1 VAKSAGG
8 KPRDRKATGDLIFA
22 FVHLAA
28 LLGAF
33 GYAVYQ
39 LAVGNVPRFGFII
52 ILLVI
57 YYVALLHPAVKKEI
71 ARRRSLK
78 KG

>member
-1 VAKSAGG
+1 MTKSAAGE
-8 KPRDRKATGDLIFA
+8 PRGRKAAGDLIFA

-28 LLGAF
+28 LLAVL

-39 LAVGNVPRFGFII
+39 LVIGNVPRFGVIV

-78 KG
+78 K

>member
-1 VAKSAGG
+1 MSK
-8 KPRDRKATGDLIFA
+8 TGDLVFA

-28 LLGAF
+28 LLVAV

-39 LAVGNVPRFGFII
+39 LVRGDVPRFGLII
-52 ILLVI
+52 ILLAI

-78 KG
+78 KD